1 MNYYN
6 EIKDTLLK
14 NEIYKKA
21 KDYSKNKSDLNS
33 YYEVGRL
40 LIEAQGGEER
50 AGYGNKLIKEYSKK
64 LTEELGK
71 GYTYTDLSRMRQF
84 YLLCKKLAAVP
95 QQLTWSHYKELLP
108 INDIDEIKYYI
119 YISEKQ
125 NISYRE
131 LREKIKSKEYE
142 RIGYKEEL
150 SEPKVNTLIKNPIT
164 IKYRELR
171 ERIKNK
177 EYERIGYKEELS
189 EPKVNTLI
197 KNPITIKSKNIPEK
211 VTEYALH
218 TLILENIESFL
229 KELGMGFTFV
239 GHEVKIKIG
248 KDKHSI
254 DFLLFNYRFNCF
266 VVVEV
271 KVTSFKAE
279 YIGQVL
285 KYINYVDENIKEI
298 SNNKT
303 VGIVICK
310 DINGYVLKYCTD
322 DRIFTTTYEFVNSG

>member
-1 MNYYN
+1 MLGEENMNYYN

-164 IKYRELR
+164 IK
-171 ERIKNK
+171 
-177 EYERIGYKEELS
+177 
-189 EPKVNTLI
+189 
-197 KNPITIKSKNIPEK
+197 SKNIPEK
-211 VTEYALH
+211 VTEYTLH